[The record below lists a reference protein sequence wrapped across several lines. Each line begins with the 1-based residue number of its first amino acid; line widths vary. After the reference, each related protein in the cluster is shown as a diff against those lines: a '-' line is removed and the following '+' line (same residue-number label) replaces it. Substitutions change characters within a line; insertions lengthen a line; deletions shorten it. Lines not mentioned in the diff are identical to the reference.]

1 MRFGGTSLGSAKL
14 FHIGRMT
21 DDLFAGDNGQN
32 RAANADELGS
42 CIEAHNR
49 RSSVSIEQRDDKK
62 GT

>member
-1 MRFGGTSLGSAKL
+1 MGSAKL

-42 CIEAHNR
+42 CIEAHAR